1 MSYILNDNYRI
12 VSMPNYV
19 TGHDRALYFTRPL
32 VQMMGET
39 TLFQKQPQA
48 PQGQEEERGKEEPR
62 VKNAEVQTIYR
73 DSEAQTNPYS
83 PDPIINGNK
92 KPEVISETLLKMKFY
107 FLTYRFGNGLPAS
120 IEELD

>member
-62 VKNAEVQTIYR
+62 VKTVEVQTIYR

-92 KPEVISETLLKMKFY
+92 KPEVISETLLKMKFL
-107 FLTYRFGNGLPAS
+107 FF
-120 IEELD
+120 IF